1 MFGGVEMWGNFCA
14 GRGKK
19 NNKLDKIL
27 GEDPFESSWA
37 EQVSL
42 INKAI
47 FQAPAPS
54 YSKSVH
60 PWSPAD
66 CVYLDSMSGYHFP
79 AVMVRC
85 KRAPATR
92 AILHC
97 HANACDV
104 GHIYELC
111 QRDAECWQAN
121 VLLVE
126 YPGYGTSP
134 GVSYERS
141 VDRHVMC
148 AYEYLVSD
156 LGYKPENIVLFG
168 RSLGSGPVCR
178 LAARLQDEGERVGGV
193 ILHSP
198 FISVRE
204 VGISLLGHVANII
217 SDRWDNRTP
226 LRIVKS
232 KVLIIHG
239 ASDEV
244 VPFRHAEV
252 LRDVRKTHGL
262 PCTFFPTQGTHNYF
276 SYYRDY
282 LQPVENFL
290 GGLEN
295 RNAASTPKPLPPL
308 PDPLPHAKYSRAQV
322 REMTD
327 RRRRIAAQEH
337 ERATRSSEATSLVRD
352 VAGLM
357 RGDDDER
364 EHEGR
369 LTSLDEAV
377 RPSRRSPNSTLESTQ
392 ALDGAG
398 AGVNGGAG
406 YSSEENAPV
415 KWSKKSGDGV
425 GARRTKGAMAGAIGL
440 MDGAARGPN
449 YVPGGASPVAFM
461 SPGRPTIT
469 PMSPTRRSTRSLG

>member
-1 MFGGVEMWGNFCA
+1 MFVWA
-14 GRGKK
+14 I
-19 NNKLDKIL
+19 IL
-27 GEDPFESSWA
+27 TSSCFFN
-37 EQVSL
+37 S
-42 INKAI
+42 
-47 FQAPAPS
+47 
-54 YSKSVH
+54 
-60 PWSPAD
+60 
-66 CVYLDSMSGYHFP
+66 
-79 AVMVRC
+79 
-85 KRAPATR
+85 
-92 AILHC
+92 
-97 HANACDV
+97 
-104 GHIYELC
+104 HIYELC

-148 AYEYLVSD
+148 AYEYLVAD

-252 LRDVRKTHGL
+252 LRDVRKAHGL

-290 GGLEN
+290 GGLEV

-357 RGDDDER
+357 RGDDDDDR
-364 EHEGR
+364 DGR

>member
-1 MFGGVEMWGNFCA
+1 M
-14 GRGKK
+14 
-19 NNKLDKIL
+19 
-27 GEDPFESSWA
+27 
-37 EQVSL
+37 
-42 INKAI
+42 
-47 FQAPAPS
+47 
-54 YSKSVH
+54 H

-97 HANACDV
+97 HANACDI

-156 LGYKPENIVLFG
+156 LGYKPESVVLFG

-204 VGISLLGHVANII
+204 VGISLLGQVANII
-217 SDRWDNRTP
+217 SDRWDNRAP
-226 LRIVKS
+226 LSALRS

-252 LRDVRKTHGL
+252 LRDVRKANGL
-262 PCTFFPTQGTHNYF
+262 PCVFHPTQGTHNYF

-290 GGLEN
+290 GTLDTN
-295 RNAASTPKPLPPL
+295 RGPVATPKPLPPL
-308 PDPLPHAKYSRAQV
+308 PDPLPHAKFSRAQV
-322 REMTD
+322 REMTE
-327 RRRRIAAQEH
+327 RRKRANAQEQ
-337 ERATRSSEATSLVRD
+337 ERAARRAGMGAASVSSLSRD

-357 RGDDDER
+357 RAGDSDDGDER
-364 EHEGR
+364 AGGGSR
-369 LTSLDEAV
+369 GVGSS
-377 RPSRRSPNSTLESTQ
+377 RPTSRRSPNSTLESAQ
-392 ALDGAG
+392 ALDGG
-398 AGVNGGAG
+398 AGGVNGAG
-406 YSSEENAPV
+406 YSDEDAPV

-425 GARRTKGAMAGAIGL
+425 GARRTKGAMAGAIGGSA
-440 MDGAARGPN
+440 MDGGTPRGPN

-461 SPGRPTIT
+461 SPGRPSVTIG
-469 PMSPTRRSTRSLG
+469 PASPSRRSARSLG

>member
-1 MFGGVEMWGNFCA
+1 M
-14 GRGKK
+14 
-19 NNKLDKIL
+19 
-27 GEDPFESSWA
+27 
-37 EQVSL
+37 
-42 INKAI
+42 
-47 FQAPAPS
+47 
-54 YSKSVH
+54 H

-97 HANACDV
+97 HANACDI

-156 LGYKPENIVLFG
+156 LGYKPESVVLFG

-204 VGISLLGHVANII
+204 VGISLLGQVANII
-217 SDRWDNRTP
+217 SDRWDNRAP
-226 LRIVKS
+226 LSALRS

-252 LRDVRKTHGL
+252 LRDVRKANGL
-262 PCTFFPTQGTHNYF
+262 PCVFHPTQGTHNYF

-290 GGLEN
+290 ATLDTN
-295 RNAASTPKPLPPL
+295 RGPAATPKPLPPL
-308 PDPLPHAKYSRAQV
+308 PDPLPHAKFSRAQV
-322 REMTD
+322 REMTE
-327 RRRRIAAQEH
+327 RRKRANAQEQ
-337 ERATRSSEATSLVRD
+337 ERAARRAGMGAASVSSLSRD

-357 RGDDDER
+357 RAGDSDDGDER
-364 EHEGR
+364 AGGGSR
-369 LTSLDEAV
+369 GVGSS
-377 RPSRRSPNSTLESTQ
+377 RPTSRRSPNSTLESAQ
-392 ALDGAG
+392 ALDGG
-398 AGVNGGAG
+398 AGGVNGAG
-406 YSSEENAPV
+406 YSDEDAPV

-425 GARRTKGAMAGAIGL
+425 GARRTKGAMAGAIGGSA
-440 MDGAARGPN
+440 MDGGTPRGPN

-461 SPGRPTIT
+461 SPGRPSVTIV
-469 PMSPTRRSTRSLG
+469 PASPSRRSARSLG

>member
-1 MFGGVEMWGNFCA
+1 M
-14 GRGKK
+14 
-19 NNKLDKIL
+19 
-27 GEDPFESSWA
+27 
-37 EQVSL
+37 
-42 INKAI
+42 
-47 FQAPAPS
+47 
-54 YSKSVH
+54 H

-156 LGYKPENIVLFG
+156 LGYKPESVVLFG

-204 VGISLLGHVANII
+204 VGISLLGQVANII
-217 SDRWDNRTP
+217 SDRWDNRAP
-226 LRIVKS
+226 LSILRS

-252 LRDVRKTHGL
+252 LRDVRKANGL
-262 PCTFFPTQGTHNYF
+262 PCVFFPTQGTHNYF

-290 GGLEN
+290 ATLDTN
-295 RNAASTPKPLPPL
+295 RGPASTPKPLPPL
-308 PDPLPHAKYSRAQV
+308 PDPLPHAKFSRAQV
-322 REMTD
+322 REITD
-327 RRRRIAAQEH
+327 RRRRVAERQEQ
-337 ERATRSSEATSLVRD
+337 ERARRAEMGAASVSSLSRD

-357 RGDDDER
+357 RGDSDDGDEGAGGGGGVPGGPAARR
-364 EHEGR
+364 E
-369 LTSLDEAV
+369 
-377 RPSRRSPNSTLESTQ
+377 SRRSPNSTLESAQ
-392 ALDGAG
+392 ALDGG
-398 AGVNGGAG
+398 AGGVNGAG
-406 YSSEENAPV
+406 YSDEDAPV

-425 GARRTKGAMAGAIGL
+425 GARRTKGAMAGAIGGGA
-440 MDGAARGPN
+440 MDGGTPRGPTN

-461 SPGRPTIT
+461 SPGRPSIV
-469 PMSPTRRSTRSLG
+469 PASPSRRSTRSLG

>member
-1 MFGGVEMWGNFCA
+1 M
-14 GRGKK
+14 
-19 NNKLDKIL
+19 
-27 GEDPFESSWA
+27 
-37 EQVSL
+37 
-42 INKAI
+42 
-47 FQAPAPS
+47 
-54 YSKSVH
+54 H

-156 LGYKPENIVLFG
+156 LGYKPESVVLFG

-178 LAARLQDEGERVGGV
+178 LASRLQDEGERVGGV
-193 ILHSP
+193 VLHSP

-204 VGISLLGHVANII
+204 VGISLLGQMANII
-217 SDRWDNRTP
+217 SDRWDNRAP
-226 LRIVKS
+226 LSALRS

-252 LRDVRKTHGL
+252 LRDVRKANGL
-262 PCTFFPTQGTHNYF
+262 PCVFHPTQGTHNYF

-290 GGLEN
+290 ATLDGN
-295 RNAASTPKPLPPL
+295 RGPVATPKPLPPL
-308 PDPLPHAKYSRAQV
+308 PDPLPHAKFSRAGAGVDGAAQTGRRAGAGTRATCRNGGGERV
-322 REMTD
+322 VFGEGRRGSD
-327 RRRRIAAQEH
+327 ARGLGRRRRGRRRRRITGWRVEAEPTIAEFDSRVGAGSGRRRGRRERRGVLRRGRPGEVEQEVRRRRGREADQGRHGGRHRRRSAMDGGGRRVGPTTSRAA
-337 ERATRSSEATSLVRD
+337 R
-352 VAGLM
+352 
-357 RGDDDER
+357 
-364 EHEGR
+364 
-369 LTSLDEAV
+369 
-377 RPSRRSPNSTLESTQ
+377 RPSRSCRPVGRRSCRRRRAAGAPGRSD
-392 ALDGAG
+392 DGARS
-398 AGVNGGAG
+398 A
-406 YSSEENAPV
+406 
-415 KWSKKSGDGV
+415 DGPRPR
-425 GARRTKGAMAGAIGL
+425 ARRETL
-440 MDGAARGPN
+440 YD
-449 YVPGGASPVAFM
+449 V
-461 SPGRPTIT
+461 
-469 PMSPTRRSTRSLG
+469 